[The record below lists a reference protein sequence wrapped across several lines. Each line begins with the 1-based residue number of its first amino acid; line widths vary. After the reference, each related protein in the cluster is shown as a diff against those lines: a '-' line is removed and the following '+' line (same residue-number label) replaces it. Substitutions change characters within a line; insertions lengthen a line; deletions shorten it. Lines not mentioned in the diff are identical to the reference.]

1 MPGQENMEVK
11 RQDAGPGKG
20 QVTQSL
26 VHLAGFWN
34 LVLKSWRALRG
45 L

>member
-20 QVTQSL
+20 LTQSL